1 MTDNNENVLILTAN
15 ELSMGD
21 DLSSIHVG
29 LQTWSK
35 VK

>member
-1 MTDNNENVLILTAN
+1 
-15 ELSMGD
+15 MGD

-35 VK
+35 VKWTFVPELWLQLYVGLK